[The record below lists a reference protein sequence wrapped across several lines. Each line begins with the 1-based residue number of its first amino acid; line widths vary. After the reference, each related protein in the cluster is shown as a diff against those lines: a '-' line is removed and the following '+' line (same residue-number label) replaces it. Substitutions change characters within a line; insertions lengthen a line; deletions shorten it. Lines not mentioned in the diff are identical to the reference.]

1 MKARKAQRTSLA
13 PGVGWREVWAWA
25 MFDFA
30 NSGYTTLVITA
41 VFNAYFVSVV
51 AGNAIWATL
60 AWTATISVSY
70 ALAMLA
76 GPVLGAYAD
85 IHAEKKLL
93 LLITTVGCVG
103 FTAALALVGP
113 GNIWLAV
120 MFVVVSNFF
129 FSAGE
134 NLIAGFLPE
143 LAAGRALGKVSG
155 WGWGWGYFG
164 GIASLMCSLA
174 YVSWAQGRG
183 EGASQYVPV
192 TMLITAGL
200 FALASLPT
208 FLLLK
213 ERAVPQMNVSFSA
226 TEALRRLIQ
235 TLVHIR
241 HYRDL
246 AWFFLCITVYQA
258 GVQVVIALA
267 AIYAE
272 QAMGFTTRD
281 TIVLILVVNFTAA
294 LGAILFGHVQ
304 DRIGHRPAIALTLV
318 GWLVMVL
325 LAWTARDRTTFWI
338 AAQLAGLC
346 LGSSQSAGRALV
358 GYLSPA
364 SRRAEFFG
372 LWGFAV
378 KLSSIIG
385 PLSYGL
391 VNWLSGGDHRL
402 AMLFTGVFFL
412 GGLALLIPVDVRR
425 GRRHALRSA
434 R

>member
-1 MKARKAQRTSLA
+1 
-13 PGVGWREVWAWA
+13 

-41 VFNAYFVSVV
+41 VFNGYFVSVI
-51 AGNAIWATL
+51 AGNAVWATL

-85 IHAEKKLL
+85 IHAEKKRL
-93 LLITTVGCVG
+93 LLITTVGCVV

-120 MFVVVSNFF
+120 ILVVISNFF

-143 LAAGRALGKVSG
+143 LATGRALGKVSG

-174 YVSWAQGRG
+174 YVSWAQGMG
-183 EGASQYVPV
+183 QGASQYVPV

-226 TEALRRLIQ
+226 TEALRRLVQ

-281 TIVLILVVNFTAA
+281 TIELILVVNFTAA

-318 GWLVMVL
+318 GWLAMVL
-325 LAWTARDRTTFWI
+325 LAWIARDRTTFWI

-358 GYLSPA
+358 GYLSPVG
-364 SRRAEFFG
+364 RRAEFFG

-402 AMLFTGVFFL
+402 AMLFTGVFFI

-425 GRRHALRSA
+425 GRRHALRLA
-434 R
+434 H

>member
-1 MKARKAQRTSLA
+1 MR
-13 PGVGWREVWAWA
+13 WHEVWAWA

-51 AGNAIWATL
+51 AGNAVWATL

-103 FTAALALVGP
+103 FTAGLALVGP

-120 MFVVVSNFF
+120 MLVVVSNFF

-143 LAAGRALGKVSG
+143 LAKGRALGKVSG

-183 EGASQYVPV
+183 QGASQYVPV

-226 TEALRRLIQ
+226 AQALRRLVQ

-272 QAMGFTTRD
+272 QAMGFTTRE
-281 TIVLILVVNFTAA
+281 TIELILVVNFTAA

-318 GWLVMVL
+318 GWLAMVL

-364 SRRAEFFG
+364 ARRAEFFG

-434 R
+434 

>member
-1 MKARKAQRTSLA
+1 
-13 PGVGWREVWAWA
+13 

-41 VFNAYFVSVV
+41 IFNAYFVSVV
-51 AGNAIWATL
+51 AGNAVWATL

-85 IHAEKKLL
+85 IHAQKKRLL
-93 LLITTVGCVG
+93 LLTTVGCIV

-113 GNIWLAV
+113 GNIWLAAIL
-120 MFVVVSNFF
+120 VVVSNFF

-143 LAAGRALGKVSG
+143 LAHGRALGKVSG
-155 WGWGWGYFG
+155 WGWGLGYFG
-164 GIASLMCSLA
+164 GIASLACSLA
-174 YVSWAQGRG
+174 YVTWAQGRG
-183 EGASQYVPV
+183 QGASQYVPV

-213 ERAVPQMNVSFSA
+213 ERAVPQINVSFSA
-226 TEALRRLIQ
+226 TQALRRLVQ
-235 TLVHIR
+235 TLAQIR
-241 HYRDL
+241 HYKDL

-258 GVQVVIALA
+258 GVQVVITLA
-267 AIYAE
+267 AIYAQ

-281 TIVLILVVNFTAA
+281 TIELILVVNFTAA

-304 DRIGHRPAIALTLV
+304 DRIGHRLAIALTLL
-318 GWLVMVL
+318 GWLAMVL
-325 LAWTARDRTTFWI
+325 LAWVARDRTTFWF

-358 GYLSPA
+358 GYLSPTG
-364 SRRAEFFG
+364 RRAEFFG

-385 PLSYGL
+385 PLGYGL

-402 AMLFTGVFFL
+402 AMLCTGVFFV
-412 GGLALLIPVDVRR
+412 GGLALLIPIDVRR

-434 R
+434 H

>member
-1 MKARKAQRTSLA
+1 
-13 PGVGWREVWAWA
+13 

-51 AGNAIWATL
+51 AGNAVWATL

-76 GPVLGAYAD
+76 GPMLGTYAD

-93 LLITTVGCVG
+93 LLITTVGCVA
-103 FTAALALVGP
+103 FTAGLALVGP

-120 MFVVVSNFF
+120 MLVVVSNFF

-143 LAAGRALGKVSG
+143 LAKGRALGKVSG

-183 EGASQYVPV
+183 QGASQYVPV

-226 TEALRRLIQ
+226 AQALRRLVQ

-281 TIVLILVVNFTAA
+281 TIELILVVNFTAA

-318 GWLVMVL
+318 GWLAMVL
-325 LAWTARDRTTFWI
+325 IAWAARDRTTFWI

-364 SRRAEFFG
+364 ARRAEFFG

-434 R
+434 

>member
-1 MKARKAQRTSLA
+1 
-13 PGVGWREVWAWA
+13 

-51 AGNAIWATL
+51 AGNAVWATL

-85 IHAEKKLL
+85 IHAEKKRL
-93 LLITTVGCVG
+93 LLITTVGCVV

-120 MFVVVSNFF
+120 MFVVISNFF

-143 LAAGRALGKVSG
+143 LATGRALGKVSG

-213 ERAVPQMNVSFSA
+213 ERAVPQINVSFSA
-226 TEALRRLIQ
+226 TQALRRLVQ
-235 TLVHIR
+235 TLAHIR

-281 TIVLILVVNFTAA
+281 TIELILVVNFTAA

>member
-1 MKARKAQRTSLA
+1 
-13 PGVGWREVWAWA
+13 
-25 MFDFA
+25 
-30 NSGYTTLVITA
+30 
-41 VFNAYFVSVV
+41 
-51 AGNAIWATL
+51 
-60 AWTATISVSY
+60 
-70 ALAMLA
+70 ML
-76 GPVLGAYAD
+76 
-85 IHAEKKLL
+85 
-93 LLITTVGCVG
+93 
-103 FTAALALVGP
+103 
-113 GNIWLAV
+113 
-120 MFVVVSNFF
+120 VVVSNFF

-143 LAAGRALGKVSG
+143 LAKGRALGKVSG

-183 EGASQYVPV
+183 QGASQYVPV

-226 TEALRRLIQ
+226 AQALRRLVQ

-281 TIVLILVVNFTAA
+281 TIELILVVNFTAA

-318 GWLVMVL
+318 GWLAMVL
-325 LAWTARDRTTFWI
+325 IAWTARDRTTFWI

-364 SRRAEFFG
+364 ARRAEFFG

-434 R
+434 

>member
-1 MKARKAQRTSLA
+1 MKARKDPRTSLA
-13 PGVGWREVWAWA
+13 PGVRWREVWAWA

-51 AGNAIWATL
+51 AGNAVWATL

-103 FTAALALVGP
+103 FTAGLALVGP

-120 MFVVVSNFF
+120 MLVVVSNFF

-143 LAAGRALGKVSG
+143 LAKGRALGKVSG

-183 EGASQYVPV
+183 QGASQYVPV

-226 TEALRRLIQ
+226 AQALRRLVQ

-281 TIVLILVVNFTAA
+281 TIELILVVNFTAA

-318 GWLVMVL
+318 GWLAMVL
-325 LAWTARDRTTFWI
+325 IAWTARDRTTFWI

-364 SRRAEFFG
+364 ARRAEFFG

-434 R
+434 

>member
-1 MKARKAQRTSLA
+1 
-13 PGVGWREVWAWA
+13 

-41 VFNAYFVSVV
+41 IFNAYFVSVV
-51 AGNAIWATL
+51 AGNAVWATL

-93 LLITTVGCVG
+93 LLITTVGCVV
-103 FTAALALVGP
+103 FTAGLALVGP

-120 MFVVVSNFF
+120 MLVVVSNFF

-143 LAAGRALGKVSG
+143 LAKGRALGKVSG

-183 EGASQYVPV
+183 HGASQYVPV

-213 ERAVPQMNVSFSA
+213 ERAVPQMNVSFSS
-226 TEALRRLIQ
+226 TQALRRLVQ
-235 TLVHIR
+235 TLIHMR

-281 TIVLILVVNFTAA
+281 TIELILVVNFTAA

-318 GWLVMVL
+318 GWLAMVL
-325 LAWTARDRTTFWI
+325 LAWMARDRTTFWI

-364 SRRAEFFG
+364 GRRAEFFG

-412 GGLALLIPVDVRR
+412 GGLALLIPVDIRR
-425 GRRHALRSA
+425 GRRHALRPT
-434 R
+434 